1 MRIFVVTYGRIGKQV
16 TWRNLPPSVRERATL
31 LVDSTEADSHGDIPV
46 TVLPSGLRGI
56 GAVRQWMVDNSPK
69 KVLMLDDDLRFVMR
83 REDDRKL
90 LRQPKEGEVEAMFE
104 AIERELDDH
113 PLVGVASR
121 EGANRNTE
129 KRIFNTRILRVLAYR
144 TDTMRQH
151 GIRFDRVPVMEDFD
165 VALQLLGNGY
175 QNVVLND
182 WAHNQEGSGLK
193 GGCSTYRT
201 MEMQAQAA
209 HELARLHPGVVRVV
223 QKSTK
228 TAWGGGTRTDV
239 IVAWKQ
245 AYARSR

>member
-1 MRIFVVTYGRIGKQV
+1 
-16 TWRNLPPSVRERATL
+16 
-31 LVDSTEADSHGDIPV
+31 
-46 TVLPSGLRGI
+46 
-56 GAVRQWMVDNSPK
+56 
-69 KVLMLDDDLRFVMR
+69 MR